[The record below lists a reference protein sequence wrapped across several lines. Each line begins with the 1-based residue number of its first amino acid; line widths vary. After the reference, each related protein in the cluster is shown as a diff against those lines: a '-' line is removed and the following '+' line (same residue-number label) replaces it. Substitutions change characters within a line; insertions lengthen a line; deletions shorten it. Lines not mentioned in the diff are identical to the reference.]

1 MILVDN
7 EVLGLADA
15 AMVDE
20 AGKAKGRCKGQP
32 KTYMPKT
39 RKRQLAALVD
49 VEVDTENAEPGLLI
63 QKNRQCLFCF

>member
-7 EVLGLADA
+7 EVPGLADA

-20 AGKAKGRCKGQP
+20 AGKAKGRGKGQP
-32 KTYMPKT
+32 KS

-49 VEVDTENAEPGLLI
+49 VEVDKENAEPGLLI